1 MREKAPMCD
10 WLALGKMGSL
20 GSRRG
25 NVPKVLGSAPLWLTK
40 SIGLGLE
47 QEAEAD
53 SEILGE
59 RGEGWPMSFARKG
72 GSTRC

>member
-1 MREKAPMCD
+1 
-10 WLALGKMGSL
+10 MGSL

-47 QEAEAD
+47 QELVIKKS
-53 SEILGE
+53 SE
-59 RGEGWPMSFARKG
+59 EGKVGQCLDKKRRIALV
-72 GSTRC
+72 